1 MLTIAVTTSSLN
13 LRVDRGGAVKFTLE
27 NLKVTETDYLGLAQ
41 RFVSA
46 ELNWGDG
53 SPIVYLGANAPS
65 ATPIVV
71 ASPPVPPLPPQPA
84 INIPVMVRSFSA
96 GTYIIVI
103 SARNY
108 REPVFDQTQKVITVN
123 VVGETEPASDLGT
136 IVGPI
141 LPRDSGYPNAAQWNF
156 QVEEDILVLESSI
169 RGILLTAKGERVMNP
184 DFGTNLHTVVFEPDT
199 GAVEALVREDILRA
213 VATYEPRV
221 ALDSI
226 QITRAPNLRQA
237 EIRVTFISKLS
248 SQPFQISMKYDR

>member
-1 MLTIAVTTSSLN
+1 MKFSLSN
-13 LRVDRGGAVKFTLE
+13 LE
-27 NLKVTETDYLGLAQ
+27 VTETDYLGLST
-41 RFVSA
+41 RYVSA

-53 SPIVYLGANAPS
+53 SPLVYLGASGPS
-65 ATPIVV
+65 VTPAIV

-84 INIPVMVRSFSA
+84 ISIPVMVRSFTA

-108 REPVFDQTQKVITVN
+108 REPVYDQLQKVITLN
-123 VVGETEPASDLGT
+123 VVGELTSEGALGT

-141 LPRDSGYPNAAQWNF
+141 LPRDSGYPNASQWNF
-156 QVEEDILVLESSI
+156 QVEEDLLVLESSI
-169 RGILLTAKGERVMNP
+169 RNILLTAKGERVMNP
-184 DFGTNLHTVVFEPDT
+184 DFGTNLHTSVFEPDT

-221 ALDSI
+221 ALDAI
-226 QITRAPNLRQA
+226 QITRAPNLRKA
-237 EIRVTFISKLS
+237 EIKVTFVSKLS